1 MMRRILQ
8 FLKSTGA
15 VIRRFPDLLRWSCL
29 RLPKPFRRRKK
40 NLSQD
45 HLTGSMKK
53 KSMFCSAEAAAISVA
68 FHLLLLLFAG
78 SIVAIRYAQKHDA
91 AFAGE
96 NIERPK
102 LERRQLQMPVKVQN
116 LQKKSERPKV
126 TSRMATAASSTF
138 ALPDLG
144 GMGLPG
150 QAGGFARVNTED
162 SSGSR
167 DLSKMGS
174 SGSLGFG
181 VSSVNFFGAR
191 SSGEK
196 IVFVLNASKLMME
209 DRKGGYVTYK
219 FVKERIHQMVSGMQA
234 ATLFNV
240 VIYNE
245 RNEVAIFSPQLV
257 PASQETKKR
266 LLSWLEPINKDPAKV
281 GQIPVNYKPP
291 VVYESDVAN
300 DARNWLKAVQAAMEQ
315 GADNIFVLCAG
326 WEWHPVS
333 EARREKLFGWTPE
346 ERKKQLEARGWPE
359 SRVQDFQKMREDYL
373 AKAREILAKENA
385 ARAAKDLP
393 PKVVHDWWNY
403 MMNELEF
410 LPLEVPPDWGDQV
423 VLQWYKV
430 EHVLDY
436 LDDAYQY
443 NYIPKKLEK
452 PKIHFVC
459 LIDADGRS
467 LAEGSLQVSSEGMTL
482 LRKVASQYRG
492 GFEFLRGSKTM
503 EDLLKNNPGV
513 P

>member
-1 MMRRILQ
+1 MMRWNLQ
-8 FLKSTGA
+8 FLKNTGA
-15 VIRRFPDLLRWSCL
+15 VIRCFPGLLRRGW
-29 RLPKPFRRRKK
+29 RKK

-53 KSMFCSAEAAAISVA
+53 KSMFCSAEAAMISVA
-68 FHLLLLLFAG
+68 FHVLLLLFAG

-91 AFAGE
+91 SFAGE

-126 TSRMATAASSTF
+126 TSRMATAASSSF

-150 QAGGFARVNTED
+150 QAGGFARVNTEEN
-162 SSGSR
+162 SGSR
-167 DLSKMGS
+167 DLSRMGS

-196 IVFVLNASKLMME
+196 MVFVLNASKLMME
-209 DRKGGYVTYK
+209 DRKGGYVTYQ

-240 VIYNE
+240 VVYNE
-245 RNEVAIFSPQLV
+245 RNEVAVFSPQLV

-281 GQIPVNYKPP
+281 GQIPANYKPP

-326 WEWHPVS
+326 WEWHQIS
-333 EARREKLFGWTPE
+333 TAQREKLFGWTPA
-346 ERKKQLEARGWPE
+346 ERKKQLEERGWPE
-359 SRVQDFQKMREDYL
+359 ARVKDFEKKRNDYF
-373 AKAREILAKENA
+373 AKGREILAKENE
-385 ARAAKDLP
+385 ARKAKGLP
-393 PKVVHDWWNY
+393 PKVVQDMWYYVLND
-403 MMNELEF
+403 LKF
-410 LPLEVPPDWGDQV
+410 LPLEVPPDRDSLV
-423 VLQWYKV
+423 VQQWYN
-430 EHVLDY
+430 LDNVVDH
-436 LDDAYQY
+436 LDAVCQY
-443 NYIPKKLEK
+443 NYVPKKLEK
-452 PKIHFVC
+452 PKLHFVC

-467 LAEGSLQVSSEGMTL
+467 LAEGSLQVGSEGMAI